1 MASQNQKV
9 LNTTQGHILKP
20 LIFYSVPI
28 MLSNVL
34 QLLFNAADIVI
45 VGQFVNE
52 KAVAAVG
59 CTSLIISVIVS
70 LFGGLCI
77 APTIL
82 ISKNVGVG
90 NIDHHSIIHTSFSLG
105 IILGI
110 LSLAVGMFI
119 SKPMLALLKTP
130 SDIIEQSTL
139 YLKIYFLGQPGL
151 LVYNFA
157 RSVLV
162 AKGDTKSPFNYL
174 AFAGVINVILNIFLV
189 TVLRLGVA
197 GVAIATIVS
206 QYISAILTTRK
217 LVKTEGDF
225 HLDLSKLRIDL
236 KVTKNIVRIGLPT
249 GLQSAIMSLSGVFAQ
264 GAINTLGTDIVAG
277 QSAANSIWSFV
288 AQSINAF
295 SQGCMTFVSQNYSAG
310 KLNRVQKTFRY
321 TIMIDL
327 VLGIV
332 LGVAVIGAGR
342 LLLSVY
348 TPDSAIAIE
357 AGMIHFSATMFFA
370 FLLGFQDASCFV
382 LRGLNYSVFPMITS
396 LFGNCLFRIAWVLL
410 VFNHF
415 APGMEN
421 LEAYRLLVSSY
432 PISWLIIFAANMVA
446 YAVIM
451 KKQKQIY
458 G

>member
-90 NIDHHSIIHTSFSLG
+90 NNDHHSIIHTSFSLG

-139 YLKIYFLGQPGL
+139 YLKIYFLG
-151 LVYNFA
+151 
-157 RSVLV
+157 
-162 AKGDTKSPFNYL
+162 
-174 AFAGVINVILNIFLV
+174 
-189 TVLRLGVA
+189 
-197 GVAIATIVS
+197 
-206 QYISAILTTRK
+206 
-217 LVKTEGDF
+217 
-225 HLDLSKLRIDL
+225 
-236 KVTKNIVRIGLPT
+236 
-249 GLQSAIMSLSGVFAQ
+249 
-264 GAINTLGTDIVAG
+264 
-277 QSAANSIWSFV
+277 
-288 AQSINAF
+288 
-295 SQGCMTFVSQNYSAG
+295 
-310 KLNRVQKTFRY
+310 
-321 TIMIDL
+321 
-327 VLGIV
+327 
-332 LGVAVIGAGR
+332 
-342 LLLSVY
+342 
-348 TPDSAIAIE
+348 
-357 AGMIHFSATMFFA
+357 
-370 FLLGFQDASCFV
+370 
-382 LRGLNYSVFPMITS
+382 
-396 LFGNCLFRIAWVLL
+396 
-410 VFNHF
+410 
-415 APGMEN
+415 
-421 LEAYRLLVSSY
+421 
-432 PISWLIIFAANMVA
+432 
-446 YAVIM
+446 
-451 KKQKQIY
+451 
-458 G
+458 